1 MILNTIATTMIGT
14 NPTGLF
20 DAWKATALSW
30 LNAGIDGFLV
40 PVGILVCAAI
50 LIYNI
55 VRAGLTY
62 KNNRGDDIT
71 NNISAIVVCAII
83 IAILATKSLW
93 WSFITGGG
101 V

>member
-20 DAWKATALSW
+20 DAWKDTALSW
-30 LNAGIDGFLV
+30 LNAGIDNFLV
-40 PVGILVCAAI
+40 PVGILICAAI

-55 VRAGLTY
+55 VKMAGTY
-62 KNNRGDDIT
+62 MKNRGDDIT
-71 NNISAIVVCAII
+71 SNATAILICAII

>member
-50 LIYNI
+50 LFYNI
-55 VRAGLTY
+55 IKAAATY
-62 KNNRGDDIT
+62 MKNRGDDIT
-71 NNISAIVVCAII
+71 SNVTAILICAII